1 MKKKLLG
8 YVGRFTLL
16 HVITYT
22 VAGVIFMNVFNYAE
36 VFETSQVFAHFRSID
51 SPIMQAAPFLQ
62 IIRGAFFALI
72 LYPFY
77 EVIVNHKRGWLVL
90 FGVLWG
96 LTYIGSV
103 EATLGS
109 IEGLIYTKA
118 TLAEHFVG
126 TPEVTIQMLV
136 FSWLFVKWEKRSI
149 KKREDKSE
157 VGEPITVEN

>member
-22 VAGVIFMNVFNYAE
+22 VAE
-36 VFETSQVFAHFRSID
+36 VFETSQVFAHFRSVD

-62 IIRGAFFALI
+62 IIRGAFFAFI

-109 IEGLIYTKA
+109 IEGLIYTKV
-118 TLAEHFVG
+118 TLVEHFVG

-149 KKREDKSE
+149 KKRENKTE
-157 VGEPITVEN
+157 VQKPLTV

>member
-8 YVGRFTLL
+8 YIARFTLL

-22 VAGVIFMNVFNYAE
+22 VAGVIFMNLFNYAE
-36 VFETSQVFAHFRSID
+36 VFETSQAFSHFRSIE

-62 IIRGAFFALI
+62 FIRGAIFALI

-77 EVIVNHKRGWLVL
+77 EIIVSHKKGWLIL

-96 LTYIGSV
+96 FTYLGSV

-109 IEGLIYTKA
+109 IEGMIYTKA
-118 TLAEHFVG
+118 TLAEHLVG

-136 FSWLFVKWEKRSI
+136 FSWLFVKWEKRSNKQAI
-149 KKREDKSE
+149 LE
-157 VGEPITVEN
+157 